1 MTESEQHILIC
12 LLITDIILKVQKS
25 PV

>member
-1 MTESEQHILIC
+1 MTESEQHKLIS
-12 LLITDIILKVQKS
+12 LLITDIILKVHKS